1 MKMKIFNKYTWI
13 IGMAVFATLASCEMN
28 DPLED
33 LGQEVGNVPF
43 VALSGLRDLYPAGD
57 DMIFNINYWS
67 KYDDPQSLALL
78 MEENVVLKGSLTV
91 DDGGGN
97 TTVNFNNESF
107 KTELRKVGED
117 INHNPLDY
125 ETALNAYNKRM
136 VIFIDPQFQMVS
148 IKDAEEEAL
157 NSISD
162 VARSEDIRSAII
174 SKLESVG
181 VQTSWAELSDI
192 ITEIDLAV
200 ESTLG
205 LKIRVYNTA
214 GRYNETTLRNVTV
227 GSLAE

>member
-1 MKMKIFNKYTWI
+1 MKIFNKYTWI
-13 IGMAVFATLASCEMN
+13 IGMAVLATLASCEMN